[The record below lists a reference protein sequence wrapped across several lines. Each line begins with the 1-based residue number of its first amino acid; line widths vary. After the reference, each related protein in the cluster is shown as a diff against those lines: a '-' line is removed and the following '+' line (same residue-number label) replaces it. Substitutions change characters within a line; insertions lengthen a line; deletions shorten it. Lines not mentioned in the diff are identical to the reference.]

1 MIHEGRADTE
11 AELGPDPVEYFARL
25 EGRSDE
31 NSLEELV
38 VHAWEQGLSTE
49 AQAYLALLPEA
60 SSKRAWLE
68 TLVTLDPELRLQEAG
83 IEDELWSIYHSEGAE
98 YDRALV
104 LLHLAN
110 PELEEWPILEE
121 PEDRIAIWGD
131 DLSFLETHEG
141 LSLLTASPNPAQ
153 DQLFIGYPAE
163 ADGLAT
169 LKIHDMLGRQVYSAE
184 LKDKGL
190 KELDIRNWEKGIYL
204 TSLWSDGIQMDA
216 LKFSVE

>member
-1 MIHEGRADTE
+1 LIHEGRADTE

-190 KELDIRNWEKGIYL
+190 IELDIRNWEKGIYL